1 MARPTQVSMQDVA
14 KAAGVSPQTVSRV
27 ANDSNAVKPE
37 TRQRVE
43 AAMERLGYRP
53 NYAARALKHGR
64 FQDIGV
70 VMFDTTRFGNA
81 QILDSIVTHAA
92 EDGYSVTIQTMSN
105 GAERTLASAI
115 DRMQRQPVD
124 GVIVVLEDR
133 ISDFVGYKPP
143 RELPVVLISEAAA
156 DHCPTVDADQYGC
169 STAIVDYLMSKGH
182 KTVYHI
188 AGPVTSRAAESR
200 AQGWREAL
208 EQIGARVPSMYI
220 GDWCADSGYQAGV
233 ALAHDPECTAIY
245 AANDQMAY
253 GAMLGLE
260 SAGKRVPEDVSI
272 VGVDDSLV
280 DVVPRLNLTTM
291 RMRNDAIGATAFSM
305 VRRQCEGEKVPAG
318 IKTVIPTELIERGSV
333 RDIS

>member
-124 GVIVVLEDR
+124 GVIVVLEER

-143 RELPVVLISEAAA
+143 RELPVVLISR
-156 DHCPTVDADQYGC
+156 G
-169 STAIVDYLMSKGH
+169 G
-182 KTVYHI
+182 
-188 AGPVTSRAAESR
+188 SRPLPHR
-200 AQGWREAL
+200 
-208 EQIGARVPSMYI
+208 
-220 GDWCADSGYQAGV
+220 
-233 ALAHDPECTAIY
+233 
-245 AANDQMAY
+245 
-253 GAMLGLE
+253 
-260 SAGKRVPEDVSI
+260 
-272 VGVDDSLV
+272 
-280 DVVPRLNLTTM
+280 
-291 RMRNDAIGATAFSM
+291 
-305 VRRQCEGEKVPAG
+305 
-318 IKTVIPTELIERGSV
+318 
-333 RDIS
+333 